1 MTNDQLIFDKIYQ
14 LIIGYLD
21 EREKRIKNDYILK
34 SEQNRFLNYIG
45 IDELKNNL
53 RIILNQNKWT

>member
-53 RIILNQNKWT
+53 RIILNQNK